1 MTRVWPIFRAGSV
14 CGAWLFLAVGAFAA
28 EQGEAAGGAG
38 NPHTNDVFRWI
49 NFAILAAF
57 FIWLFWKKLGPWFR
71 KNAEKISAAISSSAQ
86 VKAEAER
93 KLREAESKLA
103 NLQNETAK
111 LRAESQRES
120 AAEAQRIRAA
130 TRSDQQRVAAAAK
143 AEIEAAERAARVE
156 LKALAA
162 QLAVENAES
171 LLVKQLTPA
180 AQEALIRS
188 FVENLGGRPN

>member
-1 MTRVWPIFRAGSV
+1 MTRASAMLRAGSV
-14 CGAWLFLAVGAFAA
+14 CGTWLVLAVPAFAA

-38 NPHTNDVFRWI
+38 NSHTEAVFKWI

-71 KNAEKISAAISSSAQ
+71 NNAEKIGAAISSAAQ

-103 NLQNETAK
+103 NLQNEVAR

-120 AAEAQRIRAA
+120 AAEAQRIHAA
-130 TRSDQQRVAAAAK
+130 TRSDQQKVAAAAK

-162 QLAVENAES
+162 QLADENAES

-188 FVENLGGRPN
+188 FLENLGGRPN

>member
-1 MTRVWPIFRAGSV
+1 MANFSRWKCVRGMAVSS
-14 CGAWLFLAVGAFAA
+14 VGAFAA

-130 TRSDQQRVAAAAK
+130 TRSDQQKVA
-143 AEIEAAERAARVE
+143 RG
-156 LKALAA
+156 ALRRFN
-162 QLAVENAES
+162 LRLRRRRH
-171 LLVKQLTPA
+171 LL
-180 AQEALIRS
+180 LIA
-188 FVENLGGRPN
+188 